1 VKANLESVETRFGQ
15 SRVIMH
21 CDAGVVPEAKTFMA
35 TLVERMRHGLALR
48 DGMVWPLGWS
58 HFILRKNGDDYIA
71 NEPNYATNPVFAL
84 RQDCTTTLAVHRE
97 MVAFAALNGA
107 SPMFAK
113 FPDRIV
119 VRQGWA
125 HQTALTA
132 ERTDN
137 SVESGWRID
146 FPNATSETGVIKVY
160 DLLGVRPSLLRVLA
174 LPRGS
179 TVTVNHDD
187 AVATLPS

>member
-1 VKANLESVETRFGQ
+1 
-15 SRVIMH
+15 MH
-21 CDAGVVPEAKTFMA
+21 CDAAVVSEAKTFMA
-35 TLVERMRHGLALR
+35 TLAQRMRHGLALR

-58 HFILRKNGDDYIA
+58 HFILRKNGDDYLA
-71 NEPNYATNPVFAL
+71 NEPNYASNPVFAL

-97 MVAFAALNGA
+97 MLAFATANGT
-107 SPMFAK
+107 SPQFAK

-125 HQTALTA
+125 HEPVLTA
-132 ERTDN
+132 ERTDA

-146 FPNATSETGVIKVY
+146 FPGATTPLGVIKVY

-179 TVTVNHDD
+179 I
-187 AVATLPS
+187 VAIDKDEASVSLPS